1 MFILEIYKDR
11 RLLILAT
18 TNFGQSELKDLS
30 MSDCFNSKI
39 YVPNVSGLTS
49 VDHVLEELKLFND
62 DERNQAISELEG
74 VELNIGIKKLLMI
87 IEMCRQDVE
96 NRVKK
101 FVDTIK
107 ANNTSEFINNHRGII
122 NGSINENQFND
133 LTIN

>member
-1 MFILEIYKDR
+1 
-11 RLLILAT
+11 
-18 TNFGQSELKDLS
+18 

-39 YVPNVSGLTS
+39 YVPNVSELDS
-49 VDHVLEELKLFND
+49 VNHVLEELELFND
-62 DERNQAISELEG
+62 DERKQAKSELEG

-87 IEMCRQDVE
+87 IEMCRQDAE

-107 ANNTSEFINNHRGII
+107 ANNTSEFINNHRGNI